1 MVAAGNGD
9 EAVVRLLLEHN
20 AEVDVRV
27 EVRTGFYPSL
37 LRGFHS
43 ILQLH
48 LPRRSVPCRI
58 RRLVSRS
65 GEDSEHNSVSIF
77 LIRTSACEPM

>member
-1 MVAAGNGD
+1 MVAAENGD
-9 EAVVRLLLEHN
+9 EALVRLLLEHN
-20 AEVDVRV
+20 AQVDMRV
-27 EVRTGFYPSL
+27 EVRTGFYPLL

-43 ILQLH
+43 FLQLH
-48 LPRRSVPCRI
+48 LPRRSIACRI

-77 LIRTSACEPM
+77 PITCEPM